1 MAHACIN
8 RTCFC
13 EYSRAD
19 DGWETGCLGG
29 HRAWAEVGAAVR
41 FLETAGAVHF
51 SIGLV
56 DLCNISAVY
65 LLQTYC
71 LCEEDEMPAIRPLS
85 DFTRNQ
91 ASIIDSLAETKEPIY
106 LTRNGS
112 ACVVVMDAAAFDEA
126 MDFRNELREQEMRTY
141 CGIMRGIEEFSEG
154 DFIDAD
160 EADRLIRAEKGWL

>member
-1 MAHACIN
+1 
-8 RTCFC
+8 
-13 EYSRAD
+13 
-19 DGWETGCLGG
+19 
-29 HRAWAEVGAAVR
+29 
-41 FLETAGAVHF
+41 
-51 SIGLV
+51 
-56 DLCNISAVY
+56 
-65 LLQTYC
+65 
-71 LCEEDEMPAIRPLS
+71 MPAIRPLS

-126 MDFRNELREQEMRTY
+126 MDFRNELHEQEMRTY
-141 CGIMRGIEEFSEG
+141 RGIMRGIEEFSEG